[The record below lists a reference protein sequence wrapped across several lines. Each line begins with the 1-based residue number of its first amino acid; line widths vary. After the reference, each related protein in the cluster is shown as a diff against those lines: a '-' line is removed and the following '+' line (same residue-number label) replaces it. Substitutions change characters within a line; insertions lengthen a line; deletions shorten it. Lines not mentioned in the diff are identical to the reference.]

1 VSTGVAYGLVRYVS
15 PAQAAGGSEPAESAA
30 LRDEGG
36 RLFISVGCAKCHVPA
51 LPARDGEVALYSDLL
66 LHEMGPAL
74 DDKIVQGEATGR
86 DWRTAP
92 LAGLRLRGR
101 YLHDG
106 RATTLRD
113 AVLAH
118 GGEAEIVR
126 DRFFDL
132 SEANR
137 EAIYRF
143 LGSL

>member
-1 VSTGVAYGLVRYVS
+1 
-15 PAQAAGGSEPAESAA
+15 
-30 LRDEGG
+30 
-36 RLFISVGCAKCHVPA
+36 
-51 LPARDGEVALYSDLL
+51 
-66 LHEMGPAL
+66 MGPAL
-74 DDKIVQGEATGR
+74 DDKIVRGEATGR
-86 DWRTAP
+86 DWRTTP

-113 AVLAH
+113 AILAH
-118 GGEAEIVR
+118 GGEAEILR

-143 LGSL
+143 LNSL